1 MKILAVSDEEV
12 SWIHSPQ
19 LAERCAD
26 VDMLI
31 SCGDLP
37 FDYLAYIVGTL
48 NKPAYFVHGNH
59 DPGPSRE
66 DESKIP
72 APEGWVNLDLKRIRV
87 GKLRLAGLNG
97 CMRYK
102 QNGHFQYT
110 QNDQWL
116 RAFWLAREMAPG
128 FARTGHGSD
137 IMVTHAPMRGIHDAN
152 DLAHIGFDA
161 HKWLAKTFKPRLW
174 LHGHQHRNYNPLQV
188 GETQLGSTRIV
199 NVHPYQILELE
210 DGWNV

>member
-12 SWIHSPQ
+12 SWIHSPA
-19 LAERCAD
+19 LIERCAD
-26 VDMLI
+26 VDLII

-37 FDYLAYIVGTL
+37 FDYLEYIVACL

-59 DPGPSRE
+59 DPAPDRGTE
-66 DESKIP
+66 DKIP
-72 APEGWVNLDLKRIRV
+72 APEGWVNLDLKRIRT

-102 QNGHFQYT
+102 QNAQY
-110 QNDQWL
+110 QVHPERPVAAHIL
-116 RAFWLAREMAPG
+116 VGPRMAPG
-128 FARTGHGSD
+128 FARTGHGAD

-152 DLAHIGFDA
+152 DLAHIGFEA

-188 GETQLGSTRIV
+188 GETQLGNTRIV
-199 NVHPYQILELE
+199 NVHPYRILELE